1 MQIEHH
7 QKGRQQ
13 KYRAGIVRNDSD
25 LVAKDHVSFR
35 GTVAELANIMGDSP
49 NLGYRVHWMYS
60 SKPDQFKVIKDKR
73 KRLLVH

>member
-1 MQIEHH
+1 MQIEHQ
-7 QKGRQQ
+7 QKERQR

-35 GTVAELANIMGDSP
+35 GTVEELANIMGDSP

-60 SKPDQFKVIKDKR
+60 SKPHQSKVLKDKP